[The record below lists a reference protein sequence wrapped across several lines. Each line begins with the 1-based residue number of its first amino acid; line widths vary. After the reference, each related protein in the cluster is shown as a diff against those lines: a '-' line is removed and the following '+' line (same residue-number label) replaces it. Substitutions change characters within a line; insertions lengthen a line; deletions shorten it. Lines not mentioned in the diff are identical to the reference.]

1 MLISQHNVI
10 YNFTHLPVQNLNSQ
24 EINIMKYH
32 ILLRL
37 VHWLMAMCI
46 IGLIIAGWYMT
57 GLAPEDE
64 SRPDFYHFHKSFG
77 VLLLFLFIVRIL
89 LRIFTKIPALPET
102 IRPVEKKLSHIAH
115 IFLYTLMLTVP
126 VIGYIFSNSGGYDVP
141 LFSIKMPGITDKNKE
156 LFDLAR
162 QAHWISAYILS
173 GILLL
178 HITAV
183 IKHRFFEPAENNVIR
198 RMT

>member
-37 VHWLMAMCI
+37 VHWLMA
-46 IGLIIAGWYMT
+46 IAGWYMT

-115 IFLYTLMLTVP
+115 IFRL
-126 VIGYIFSNSGGYDVP
+126 
-141 LFSIKMPGITDKNKE
+141 
-156 LFDLAR
+156 
-162 QAHWISAYILS
+162 
-173 GILLL
+173 
-178 HITAV
+178 
-183 IKHRFFEPAENNVIR
+183 
-198 RMT
+198 